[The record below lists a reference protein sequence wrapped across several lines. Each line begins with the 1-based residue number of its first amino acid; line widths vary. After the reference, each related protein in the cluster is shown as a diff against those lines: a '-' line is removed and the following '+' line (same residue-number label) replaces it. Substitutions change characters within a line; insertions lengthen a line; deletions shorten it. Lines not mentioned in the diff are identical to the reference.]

1 MNLIIGLN
9 EPNKAKESAFAKINT
24 PGKKKKK
31 DYSKEVKRR
40 NTVSKSIKP
49 TQCYQQLRDAN

>member
-31 DYSKEVKRR
+31 ITQKR
-40 NTVSKSIKP
+40 
-49 TQCYQQLRDAN
+49 LREEIQSVNL